1 VNFGDPR
8 SLASKPRSSGLTPP
22 YRKTAFALLLAFAL
36 LTPVI
41 SAAYAVFAL
50 LVVAWVASLVRER
63 RVPASLRSPFVLLA
77 AALGLLTAAS
87 AVFSRDPAVSL
98 RHLGGLSLLLL
109 VPIAMD
115 LIDDLKAARA
125 VIVALAVS
133 GTALALMG
141 VWQYLHGGDDLENR
155 IRGTLSHY
163 MTFAGLATVAGGLLL
178 GLALEARGRW
188 RAAGLVCVVPLVA
201 VLLTFTRGA
210 YVGIL
215 AALLL
220 YAAVR
225 RPKAFLVLAP
235 ALVAVFLL
243 APADIRERIR
253 SIGDLS
259 DRTNRD
265 RIAMARAG
273 LRIVKDY
280 PVLGLGPE
288 MVKPYYPL
296 YRDPDAPRWTVPHLH
311 NNFLQTAAASG
322 LFAVAVYAAWIAL
335 FLARAVFLLRREA
348 RPERRAI
355 WAGALLAGTALCV
368 AGLFEYNFGDTEVEM
383 ATLLVF
389 ALPFSRAASRPGD

>member
-1 VNFGDPR
+1 M
-8 SLASKPRSSGLTPP
+8 A
-22 YRKTAFALLLAFAL
+22 YRKTAFALLLLFAL

-41 SAAYAVFAL
+41 SAAYAVFGL
-50 LVVAWVASLVRER
+50 LVLVWVVSLVRER
-63 RVPASLRSPFVLLA
+63 RFPESLRSPFALLA
-77 AALGLLTAAS
+77 GALAALTIAS

-98 RHLGGLSLLLL
+98 RHLGGLTLL
-109 VPIAMD
+109 VLAPIAMD
-115 LIDDLKAARA
+115 LVDDLPGARR
-125 VIVALAVS
+125 VVLALAVS
-133 GTALALMG
+133 GTVLALLG
-141 VWQYLHGGDDLENR
+141 VWQFLHGGDDLSNR
-155 IRGTLSHY
+155 IRATLSHY
-163 MTFAGLATVAGGLLL
+163 MTFSGLASVAGCLLL
-178 GLALEARGRW
+178 GLALEGRGRW
-188 RAAGLVCVVPLVA
+188 RAAGLLCAIPLLA

-215 AALLL
+215 AALVL

-225 RPKAFLVLAP
+225 RPKAALLMAP
-235 ALVAVFLL
+235 AVVAVFLL
-243 APADIRERIR
+243 APSGIQERIR

-273 LRIVKDY
+273 MRMVRDY

-288 MVKPYYPL
+288 MVKRYYPL

-311 NNFLQTAAASG
+311 NNVFQIAAASG
-322 LFAVAVYAAWIAL
+322 LFAALVYVAWILL
-335 FLARAVFLLRREA
+335 FLARAIVLVRRE
-348 RPERRAI
+348 RDPDRRAI

-389 ALPFSRAASRPGD
+389 ALPFSKAAGGPGD